1 MLVFGTSHFLR
12 LLWLRTA
19 RLDLSGYARAALKKS
34 VVLVVAV
41 VVVVVVVVVAVVV
54 GGGVGVVLRLVVVV
68 VVVSVFLD
76 TVHAVVAAVVLGSL
90 RFGMT

>member
-1 MLVFGTSHFLR
+1 M
-12 LLWLRTA
+12 
-19 RLDLSGYARAALKKS
+19 
-34 VVLVVAV
+34 
-41 VVVVVVVVVAVVV
+41 VVVVVAVVV
-54 GGGVGVVLRLVVVV
+54 GGGVGVVLRLVVV

>member
-1 MLVFGTSHFLR
+1 M
-12 LLWLRTA
+12 
-19 RLDLSGYARAALKKS
+19 
-34 VVLVVAV
+34 
-41 VVVVVVVVVAVVV
+41 VVVVVAVVV
-54 GGGVGVVLRLVVVV
+54 GGGVGVVLRLVV